1 MKPPYEIALDEA
13 AKEFDD
19 IPVKSFREFQEQ
31 NYEILKRT
39 AEIYAMR
46 FAEWTSIT
54 GYYYDTDAK
63 YWYHVRT
70 IDAVEY
76 TTQKLLEQFNQPQP

>member
-1 MKPPYEIALDEA
+1 MKPPYEVALEEA

-31 NYEILKRT
+31 NYQILQRA

-46 FAEWTSIT
+46 FAEYIYENDFSP
-54 GYYYDTDAK
+54 
-63 YWYHVRT
+63 HPRT
-70 IDAVEY
+70 IK
-76 TTQKLLEQFNQPQP
+76 QLLEQFNKIEG

>member
-1 MKPPYEIALDEA
+1 MKPPYEVALEEA

-31 NYEILKRT
+31 NYQILQRA

-46 FAEWTSIT
+46 FAEWLYETE
-54 GYYYDTDAK
+54 
-63 YWYHVRT
+63 HVPHPR
-70 IDAVEY
+70 II
-76 TTQKLLEQFNQPQP
+76 QQLLEQFNQPQP